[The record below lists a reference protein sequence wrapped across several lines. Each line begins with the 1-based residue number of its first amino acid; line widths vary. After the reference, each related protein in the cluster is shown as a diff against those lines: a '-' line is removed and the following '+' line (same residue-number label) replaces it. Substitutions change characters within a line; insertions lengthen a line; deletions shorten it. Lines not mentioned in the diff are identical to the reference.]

1 MKKVLAKVWL
11 VGLFLCL
18 GHGTVWAADLR
29 LNPDGIKALNTY
41 GGDFYFKDVFSGTPI
56 NECTLQDIVD
66 CIRKYTSV
74 PVYYSEK
81 DVEVAYADT
90 EKGINIGLSLYPYF
104 GNYEE
109 YSALGDGVYEAI
121 GGVYD
126 ENKMAEEFIR
136 QLASRRISDN
146 NPEYYDGCCQSVIM
160 VFSIFNRS
168 MKP

>member
-11 VGLFLCL
+11 VGFFLCL
-18 GHGTVWAADLR
+18 GHGTAWAADLR
-29 LNPDGIKALNTY
+29 LNPDGIKAISTSVS
-41 GGDFYFKDVFSGTPI
+41 GDFYFKDVFSGTPI

-74 PVYYSEK
+74 PAYYSEK
-81 DVEVAYADT
+81 DVEVGYIDR
-90 EKGINIGLSLYPYF
+90 EKGIVISLSLYPYF

-126 ENKMAEEFIR
+126 ENKMAEEFT
-136 QLASRRISDN
+136 
-146 NPEYYDGCCQSVIM
+146 
-160 VFSIFNRS
+160 
-168 MKP
+168 